1 MKFLYIYVR
10 EDLFG
15 EFIMTK
21 DQVYAALHM
30 YKKQIYNI
38 AKELKID
45 FTIDDSIKLIVYKIV
60 KQTKSSIT
68 LQNVLKYYTLYVD
81 MSTRTVHKIWKD
93 GDE

>member
-1 MKFLYIYVR
+1 MKFLYICVK

-15 EFIMTK
+15 EFMMTK
-21 DQVYAALHM
+21 EQVYAALHM

-45 FTIDDSIKLIVYKIV
+45 FTIDDSIKLIVYKII

-81 MSTRTVHKIWKD
+81 MSTRTVHKI
-93 GDE
+93 

>member
-1 MKFLYIYVR
+1 
-10 EDLFG
+10 
-15 EFIMTK
+15 MTK

-45 FTIDDSIKLIVYKIV
+45 FTIDDSIKLIVYKII

>member
-1 MKFLYIYVR
+1 MKFLYICVK

-21 DQVYAALHM
+21 EQVYAALHM

-45 FTIDDSIKLIVYKIV
+45 FTIDDSIKLIDTKIF
-60 KQTKSSIT
+60 
-68 LQNVLKYYTLYVD
+68 
-81 MSTRTVHKIWKD
+81 
-93 GDE
+93 

>member
-1 MKFLYIYVR
+1 MKFLYIYVK

-45 FTIDDSIKLIVYKIV
+45 FTIDDSIKLIVYKII

-81 MSTRTVHKIWKD
+81 MSTRTVHKI
-93 GDE
+93 

>member
-1 MKFLYIYVR
+1 MKFLCICAK

-15 EFIMTK
+15 EFMMTK
-21 DQVYAALHM
+21 EQVYAALHM

-45 FTIDDSIKLIVYKIV
+45 FTIDDSIKLIVYKII

-81 MSTRTVHKIWKD
+81 MSTRTVHKI
-93 GDE
+93 

>member
-1 MKFLYIYVR
+1 
-10 EDLFG
+10 
-15 EFIMTK
+15 MTK
-21 DQVYAALHM
+21 EQVYAALYM

>member
-1 MKFLYIYVR
+1 MKFLYICVK

-15 EFIMTK
+15 EFMMTK

-45 FTIDDSIKLIVYKIV
+45 FTIDDSIKLIVYKII

-68 LQNVLKYYTLYVD
+68 LQNVLKYYTLYID
-81 MSTRTVHKIWKD
+81 MSTRTVHKI
-93 GDE
+93 

>member
-1 MKFLYIYVR
+1 MKFLYICVK

-45 FTIDDSIKLIVYKIV
+45 FTIDDSIKLIVYKII

-81 MSTRTVHKIWKD
+81 MSTRTVHKI
-93 GDE
+93 

>member
-1 MKFLYIYVR
+1 M
-10 EDLFG
+10 
-15 EFIMTK
+15 MTK
-21 DQVYAALHM
+21 EQVYAALHM

-45 FTIDDSIKLIVYKIV
+45 FTIDDSIKLIVYKII

>member
-1 MKFLYIYVR
+1 MKFLYICVK

-21 DQVYAALHM
+21 EQVYAALHM

-45 FTIDDSIKLIVYKIV
+45 FTIDDSIKLIVYKII

-81 MSTRTVHKIWKD
+81 MSTRTVHKI
-93 GDE
+93 

>member
-1 MKFLYIYVR
+1 MKFLYIYVK

-81 MSTRTVHKIWKD
+81 MSARTVHKIWKD
-93 GDE
+93 VDE

>member
-1 MKFLYIYVR
+1 MKFLCICVK

-15 EFIMTK
+15 ESIMTK

-60 KQTKSSIT
+60 KQTKSSII
-68 LQNVLKYYTLYVD
+68 LQNVLKYYTLYVE
-81 MSTRTVHKIWKD
+81 MSTRTVHKI
-93 GDE
+93 

>member
-1 MKFLYIYVR
+1 
-10 EDLFG
+10 
-15 EFIMTK
+15 MTK

>member
-1 MKFLYIYVR
+1 
-10 EDLFG
+10 
-15 EFIMTK
+15 MTK
-21 DQVYAALHM
+21 EQVYAALHM

-45 FTIDDSIKLIVYKIV
+45 FTIDDSIKLIVYKII